1 MLLNY
6 IAVVIDVALLFLIT
20 VSAYN
25 DKNWNKDKFTYC
37 LFFLSY
43 VMNLAALVVKW

>member
-6 IAVVIDVALLFLIT
+6 IAVIIDVTLLFLVVIG
-20 VSAYN
+20 AYN